1 MTKAVKGFNKD
12 MTCRGFQYQEGKEY
26 KTENA
31 SLCNEGFHACFNPLD
46 CFRYYSPGD
55 GSVYHEVEID
65 DNGERGGDSK
75 IVGTKI
81 KIGAKLDAAKVC
93 KLHFEFVKN
102 QTIQKKNGKGV
113 SSLAAQNWSSLAA
126 QDRSSLAAQDR
137 SSLAAQDWSSLA
149 AISGSSLAAQDWSS
163 LAALDGSSLAALD
176 GSSLAAQDRSSLA
189 AQNWSSLA
197 AQDWSSLAA
206 RNGSSLAAQD
216 RSSLAAQDRSSLAA
230 QNWSSLAAQDRSSLA
245 AQDRSSLAAQDRSSL
260 SAGKN
265 SVLACFNGRCRAG
278 LNSLI
283 AIANR
288 KWNGNDYEITDFKA
302 EIVDG
307 EKIKADTWYKLV
319 NGEFVEVNDDES

>member
-46 CFRYYSPGD
+46 CFRYYYPGD

-65 DNGERGGDSK
+65 DNGERGDDSK
-75 IVGTKI
+75 IVGSKI
-81 KIGAKLDAAKVC
+81 KIGAKLDVANIC

-102 QTIQKKNGKGV
+102 QTIQKKDGKDS
-113 SSLAAQNWSSLAA
+113 SSLAAQDYSSLAAQDYSSLAAQDYSSLASRDSSSLAA
-126 QDRSSLAAQDR
+126 QDRSSLAAQYRSSLAARDYSSLATQDYSSLAAQYK
-137 SSLAAQDWSSLA
+137 SSLAAQDY
-149 AISGSSLAAQDWSS
+149 
-163 LAALDGSSLAALD
+163 
-176 GSSLAAQDRSSLA
+176 
-189 AQNWSSLA
+189 
-197 AQDWSSLAA
+197 
-206 RNGSSLAAQD
+206 SSLAAQD

-245 AQDRSSLAAQDRSSL
+245 AQDWSSLAAQDWSSL

>member
-46 CFRYYSPGD
+46 CFRYYYPGD

-65 DNGERGGDSK
+65 DNGERGDDSK
-75 IVGTKI
+75 IVGSKI
-81 KIGAKLDAAKVC
+81 KIGAKLDVANIC

-102 QTIQKKNGKGV
+102 QTIQKKDGKDS
-113 SSLAAQNWSSLAA
+113 SSLAAQDYSSLAAQDYSSLAAQDYSSLASRDSSSLAAQDRSSLAAQYRSSLAARDYSSLATQDYSSLAAQYKSSLAAQDYSSLAA

-149 AISGSSLAAQDWSS
+149 AQDW
-163 LAALDGSSLAALD
+163 
-176 GSSLAAQDRSSLA
+176 
-189 AQNWSSLA
+189 
-197 AQDWSSLAA
+197 
-206 RNGSSLAAQD
+206 
-216 RSSLAAQDRSSLAA
+216 
-230 QNWSSLAAQDRSSLA
+230 
-245 AQDRSSLAAQDRSSL
+245 SSL